1 MRRAGFAIAVLVL
14 GVWVAA
20 TMPAAA
26 QTPSPSPED
35 EGESA
40 TYRGTDPARDLRAY
54 EPKPL
59 EVVRDP
65 EKVAGLKNRLAIRLS
80 TTAIELVRGA
90 SVLRSIA
97 FDASDRVAFDDIARA
112 VDDPEWVEDLG
123 DGQFLLRAA
132 FAQAP
137 GTSVLFGGSGT
148 RVVRMANRPH
158 VFLGGVDAVVRFE
171 DVTVTSWDEEA
182 GDVVTDYRDGRPFI
196 LYENGSTLDVVRS
209 EIAYL
214 GYDRTT
220 AYGLSWRENA
230 TGSLR
235 RSDVHHN
242 FFGVYT
248 FESHDIEFRNNTLRD
263 NVYYGLDPHDFSS
276 GLVVAG
282 NEAYGNGSH
291 GIIFSRGVV
300 DSVVRDNHVHDND
313 GNGIVM
319 DFESD
324 GNLIEQNRSEG
335 NTGDGIVVLGSS
347 DTLVRGNE
355 VRGNRVGIRLNNEGF
370 RNTIQDNTVEG
381 NGRGIEIYGGAFQ
394 TRSLGN
400 RIRGSTEAG
409 LVIEEA
415 DAISREDLIEGSPV
429 GIEIRSPARIEG
441 AVVRDAD
448 VGVLVT
454 ERGIAELS
462 RVDVEAGEIGLEL
475 EPGSVARMWSSTVSA
490 PDPME
495 GTDLRIDAG
504 NDLRRPLSALPWLA
518 LAGLGF
524 VSLAV
529 ALHVLHRVRSRGS
542 HRVFDVPMG
551 VRNAR

>member
-14 GVWVAA
+14 GVWVVA

-80 TTAIELVRGA
+80 TTTIELVRGA
-90 SVLRSIA
+90 AVLRSIA

-148 RVVRMANRPH
+148 GVRMANRPH
-158 VFLGGVDAVVRFE
+158 VFLGGVDAVARFE

-182 GDVVTDYRDGRPFI
+182 SDVVTDYRGGRPFI

-235 RSDVHHN
+235 RSEVHHC
-242 FFGVYT
+242 FFGGYT
-248 FESHDIEFRNNTLRD
+248 FESHDIQFRNNVLRD
-263 NVYYGLDPHDFSS
+263 NVYYGLDPHDYSS
-276 GLVVAG
+276 RLVVVG

-300 DSVVRDNHVHDND
+300 DSVVRDNHVYDNE

-324 GNLIEQNRSEG
+324 GNLIETNRSE
-335 NTGDGIVVLGSS
+335 NNAGDGIVILGSS
-347 DTLVRGNE
+347 DTVVRQNE

-370 RNTIQDNTVEG
+370 RNTVQDNVIEG
-381 NGRGIEIYGGAFQ
+381 NARGIEVYGGAFQ
-394 TRSLGN
+394 TRTFAN
-400 RIRGSTEAG
+400 RIQDSIEVG

-429 GIEIRSPARIEG
+429 GIEIRSPARIESS
-441 AVVRDAD
+441 VVRDAAI
-448 VGVLVT
+448 GVLVT

-462 RVDVEAGEIGLEL
+462 RLDVRAGEIGLEL
-475 EPGSVARMWSSTVSA
+475 EPGSVARMWASTVSA
-490 PDPME
+490 PDPMD
-495 GTDLRIDAG
+495 GTGLRIDVG
-504 NDLRRPLSALPWLA
+504 NDLRRPMLALPWLA

-524 VSLAV
+524 VSV
-529 ALHVLHRVRSRGS
+529 ALLLHLLHRARNPASR
-542 HRVFDVPMG
+542 RVDDVPMG